1 LIGTVVTDSNYH
13 GQQSVIEKSAGQ
25 RWEERRMKSEKI
37 IKSFDIYID
46 VPRLVL
52 ALPSNTYNPKVSDR
66 QAIIVCK

>member
-1 LIGTVVTDSNYH
+1 
-13 GQQSVIEKSAGQ
+13 
-25 RWEERRMKSEKI
+25 MKSEKI